1 MRQSAF
7 IDRLL
12 RPPPPKEARD
22 PVVSGPKRESNE
34 PASERN
40 GLCRATTRKGEP
52 CRRKA
57 LGDDGLCLV
66 HNGSQDM
73 RELGRLGGRAI
84 PKANRPAAQRQSLRE
99 FLRREVDPARVWAAI
114 EAGLESGNDRDRLAA
129 SKLLLTELYEPAAER
144 QREEEAEVAA
154 ARARFALC
162 IEELSVRRTL
172 ATLVERG
179 LIRPGGER
187 PFVGVV
193 MFDLRE
199 LAEWAGAWTPA
210 PLTITDVT
218 CAGCDKTGVRLVK
231 EGELVAED
239 PLYCAACQPE
249 GDVETSSP
257 APAVVSPELPPLD

>member
-1 MRQSAF
+1 M
-7 IDRLL
+7 
-12 RPPPPKEARD
+12 
-22 PVVSGPKRESNE
+22 
-34 PASERN
+34 
-40 GLCRATTRKGEP
+40 
-52 CRRKA
+52 
-57 LGDDGLCLV
+57 

-73 RELGRLGGRAI
+73 RELGRKGGRAT
-84 PKANRPAAQRQSLRE
+84 PKAKRPDAQRQSLRE

-154 ARARFALC
+154 ARARFALD

-179 LIRPGGER
+179 LIRPGGGR
-187 PFVGVV
+187 PFAGVA

-199 LAEWAGAWTPA
+199 LAEWAGALTPA

-231 EGELVAED
+231 EGEPVVEGT
-239 PLYCAACQPE
+239 LYCAACRARAVPLAAE
-249 GDVETSSP
+249 P
-257 APAVVSPELPPLD
+257 AHVANTGRLAVD